1 LLTGRLRLVT
11 RDETVSSSDEIR
23 TTAVREGGAISFLG
37 VRNLECIRRLSML
50 QVRPR

>member
-23 TTAVREGGAISFLG
+23 TTAVREGGAISF
-37 VRNLECIRRLSML
+37 
-50 QVRPR
+50 PRSSESGGYS